1 MQVWEVDFY
10 RRPLNDRD
18 GRPLWELVI
27 CEPSGNLLHTAY
39 CSQSQA
45 NGNWLVDQL
54 QELQQHHPLPDRI
67 CVFRPQTFQLLE
79 AGSQRLHLT
88 IEPTRRT
95 PGLKTI
101 LQDKAR
107 LYPTLPNYN
116 GQAYEPLALDRPPP
130 VPLPENLWGDRWR
143 FASLPAASLID
154 SFRDRPIP
162 VLDMPEAL
170 FPLKLGLAS
179 TIPVPGVVID
189 GGRQS
194 LRLVRWL
201 QEVHPVELNYIAG
214 EPDGLILEAG
224 LIDRWILATFS
235 DPEVTAS
242 ARQFTQRK
250 QASKGLHFLLV
261 QPDDSGMTFT
271 GFWLLNSL
279 AA

>member
-1 MQVWEVDFY
+1 
-10 RRPLNDRD
+10 
-18 GRPLWELVI
+18 VI

-79 AGSQRLHLT
+79 AVSQRLHLT

-224 LIDRWILATFS
+224 LIYRWILATFS